1 MFKIEYLKTGHIF
14 ELPDI
19 TAEELKSKFP
29 QDYKILEKNG
39 KIFHDKI
46 NKKLKPET
54 DSIYEKVVERTVN
67 YAKTKE

>member
-39 KIFHDKI
+39 KKFRDRI
-46 NKKLKPET
+46 NRGFKSET
-54 DSIYEKVVERTVN
+54 ESIYEKVIERTVKH
-67 YAKTKE
+67 AK

>member
-39 KIFHDKI
+39 KKFRDKI
-46 NKKLKPET
+46 NKNLIPET
-54 DSIYEKVVERTVN
+54 DSIYEKVIERN
-67 YAKTKE
+67 QK